1 MNLKK
6 LLPIIGIIILLFIIT
21 TMDLNKIYVVFLK
34 INPLYSFLCF
44 FAILPVLIMTN
55 IQWQILLK
63 KQRINVSFLYS
74 LKNIFIGYFYG
85 FISPGGIGAY
95 TRALYLENESKS
107 PLGKCLSNIIIFNT
121 IDYLSLLLLGA
132 IGAILLSSIYPYLFF
147 VIVFVIFIVV
157 FLLLFFLKKEKS
169 KNLFLK
175 MIRSRIFATVKD
187 RLSESLDT
195 FYEDLPR
202 FKDVIIPFTIS
213 IIGWIVRFTELFFIS
228 KLFSIEVDFIYFI
241 LIIAVANVIASI
253 PITIYGLG
261 TREASLISMFFI
273 FDVVPEKVLSLSL
286 SWFTIIWF
294 SPSVIG
300 AIITYFETKKFSK
313 ISLDKK
319 TVERFSNYMKKYP
332 DLYINLADIIKN
344 NIPKNISKPVIVD
357 LGVGPGLL
365 SKEILKKIPEVKVIG
380 IDPSQEMLNLA
391 KKNVKN
397 DSFQTFLGASEKIPL
412 ENNTADILVSRFSL
426 TYWDNPKESFEE
438 IKRILK
444 PDGKL
449 VLEAL
454 NKRFSKLRLF
464 SIKSHMFYKRAGSEV
479 IRYHS
484 EAFKTA
490 YDVIEVE
497 KFLRNAGLNIIYK
510 EANKND
516 WKFVLVSEK
525 RI

>member
-6 LLPIIGIIILLFIIT
+6 ILPIIGIIILFIIIAT
-21 TMDLNKIYVVFLK
+21 LDLNKIYEVFSN
-34 INPLYSFLCF
+34 INPLYSIISFL
-44 FAILPVLIMTN
+44 AILPILLLTN

-63 KQRINVSFLYS
+63 KQRIKVSFFYS

-95 TRALYLENESKS
+95 TRAIYLEDESKT

-132 IGAILLSSIYPYLFF
+132 IGAILLSSIYPYLFA
-147 VIVFVIFIVV
+147 VIIVIIFIVL

-169 KNLFLK
+169 KNLFLR
-175 MIRSRIFATVKD
+175 IIQTRIFETVKE
-187 RLSESLDT
+187 RLTESLDS

-202 FKDVIIPFTIS
+202 FKDVLIPFSIS
-213 IIGWIVRFTELFFIS
+213 IIGWIVRFAELFFIS
-228 KLFSIEVDFIYFI
+228 RLFSIDVPFVYFI

-261 TREASLISMFFI
+261 TREASLISMFFM

-286 SWFTIIWF
+286 FWFTIIWF

-300 AIITYFETKKFSK
+300 SIITYFETKKFRK
-313 ISLDKK
+313 ISLNKK
-319 TVERFSNYMKKYP
+319 TAESFSNYMKKYP
-332 DLYINLADIIKN
+332 ELYKSLADIVKK

-365 SKEILKKIPEVKVIG
+365 SIEIIKKISNSKVIG
-380 IDPSQEMLNLA
+380 IDPSQEMLYLA

-426 TYWDNPKESFEE
+426 TYWDNPKDSFEE

-444 PDGKL
+444 PGGKL
-449 VLEAL
+449 VLEVL
-454 NKRFSKLRLF
+454 NKRFSKFRLF
-464 SIKSHMFYKRAGSEV
+464 SIKSHMLFKGAGSGV

-490 YDVIEVE
+490 YDFIEVE

-516 WKFVLVSEK
+516 WKFIIVSEK
-525 RI
+525 GT

>member
-1 MNLKK
+1 MNYKK
-6 LLPIIGIIILLFIIT
+6 LLPIIGIIILIYIIAT
-21 TMDLNKIYVVFLK
+21 LDLGKIYSVFSN
-34 INPLYSFLCF
+34 INPLYSFLSF
-44 FAILPVLIMTN
+44 FAILPVVLLTN

-63 KQRINVSFLYS
+63 KQKINVSFLYS

-95 TRALYLENESKS
+95 TRALYLESESKS

-132 IGAILLSSIYPYLFF
+132 IGAILLSSIYPYLFL
-147 VIVFVIFIVV
+147 VIIVVIFIVV
-157 FLLLFFLKKEKS
+157 FLLMFFLKKEKS

-175 MIRSRIFATVKD
+175 MIQSRIFSTVKD
-187 RLSESLDT
+187 RLTESLDS

-202 FKDVIIPFTIS
+202 FRDVLIPFTIS
-213 IIGWIVRFTELFFIS
+213 IIGWIVRFAELFLIS
-228 KLFSIEVDFIYFI
+228 KLFLIEVDFIYFI
-241 LIIAVANVIASI
+241 LIIAIANVFASI

-261 TREASLISMFFI
+261 TREASLISLLFI

-286 SWFTIIWF
+286 FWFTIIWF

-332 DLYINLADIIKN
+332 YLYKNLADNVKK
-344 NIPKNISKPVIVD
+344 NIPKKISKPVIVD

-365 SKEILKKIPEVKVIG
+365 SKEIINQIPNSKVIG
-380 IDPSQEMLNLA
+380 IDPSEIMLDFAN
-391 KKNVKN
+391 KNVEKEN
-397 DSFQTFLGASEKIPL
+397 FKTLLGISEKIPL
-412 ENNTADILVSRFSL
+412 EKNTVDVVVSRFSL
-426 TYWDNPKESFEE
+426 TYWENPKDSFEE

-444 PDGKL
+444 PGGKL

-464 SIKSHMFYKRAGSEV
+464 AIKFHMIIKGAGSDV
-479 IRYHS
+479 IRYHTA
-484 EAFKTA
+484 AFKTA
-490 YDVIEVE
+490 YDVTDVE
-497 KFLRNAGLNIIYK
+497 KFLSNAGLNVIYK
-510 EANKND
+510 EANKKD

-525 RI
+525 SI

>member
-6 LLPIIGIIILLFIIT
+6 LLPIIGIIILIYIISNL
-21 TMDLNKIYVVFLK
+21 DLGKIYSVFSN
-34 INPLYSFLCF
+34 ISPIYSFLSF
-44 FAILPVLIMTN
+44 FAILPVVILTN

-63 KQRINVSFLYS
+63 KQKINVSFLYS

-95 TRALYLENESKS
+95 TRALYLESQSKS

-132 IGAILLSSIYPYLFF
+132 VGAILLSSIYPYLFF
-147 VIVFVIFIVV
+147 VIIIVIFIIL

-175 MIRSRIFATVKD
+175 MIQSRIFATVKD
-187 RLSESLDT
+187 RLTESLDS

-202 FKDVIIPFTIS
+202 FKDVLIPFTIS
-213 IIGWIVRFTELFFIS
+213 IIGWIVRFAELFLIS

-273 FDVVPEKVLSLSL
+273 FDVIPEKVLILSL
-286 SWFTIIWF
+286 FWFTIIWF

-313 ISLDKK
+313 LSLDKK
-319 TVERFSNYMKKYP
+319 TVKRFSNYMKKYP
-332 DLYINLADIIKN
+332 ELYKNLADIVKK

-365 SKEILKKIPEVKVIG
+365 SKEIIKNISNSKVIG

-391 KKNVKN
+391 KENVKK
-397 DSFQTFLGASEKIPL
+397 DSYQTFLGTSEKIPL
-412 ENNTADILVSRFSL
+412 KNNIADVLVSRFSL
-426 TYWDNPKESFEE
+426 TYWENPKDSFGE

-444 PDGKL
+444 PGGKL

-454 NKRFSKLRLF
+454 NKRFSKFRLF
-464 SIKSHMFYKRAGSEV
+464 AIKSHMLFKGAGSEV
-479 IRYHS
+479 INYHS

-497 KFLRNAGLNIIYK
+497 KFLRNAGFIIIYK
-510 EANKND
+510 VAIKND
-516 WKFVLVSEK
+516 WKFIIVSEK
-525 RI
+525 ST